1 MPKPL
6 TLLLAGVVGAVLAV
20 LGVAAVAPLL
30 TVSLQNAAN
39 TQTAEQPEVYGNR

>member
-20 LGVAAVAPLL
+20 LGVAAVTPLL
-30 TVSLQNAAN
+30 TEPLQSAAN
-39 TQTAEQPEVYGNR
+39 TQTVEQPEVYGTR